1 MHNFL
6 LNLENAF
13 RGAGLLGLGAS
24 FIAGLLVSLSPCIYP
39 LIPITVGIVGAA
51 SERSHLKGFIISL
64 VFVLGVCATYTIL
77 GITAALLGT
86 YMGTLVIN
94 PITYF
99 ILAVLFLFLGLVML
113 GVLKV
118 YFSFFSPSM
127 CSRKGYL
134 ALFGLGMISAFGLI
148 PCNFPV
154 LGSVLTLIALR
165 QDILYGAVAL
175 FLFSFGYG
183 APLLILGTFT
193 TLLRKLPKQGL
204 WLIALNKILGVIL
217 IMVGVYFLIN
227 GIRMLQ

>member
-6 LNLENAF
+6 LNLESTF
-13 RGAGLLGLGAS
+13 QGAGLLGLGAS
-24 FIAGLLVSLSPCIYP
+24 FLAGILLSLSPCIYP

-64 VFVLGVCATYTIL
+64 VFVLGVCVTYTTL
-77 GITAALLGT
+77 GIIAALLGT

-99 ILAVLFLFLGLVML
+99 ILAALFIFLGLVML
-113 GVLKV
+113 GVLKI
-118 YFSFFSPSM
+118 YFSFFSPSA

-134 ALFGLGMISAFGLI
+134 ALFGLGMVSAFGLI
-148 PCNFPV
+148 PCSFPV

-165 QDILYGAVAL
+165 QNVLYGAIAL

-183 APLLILGTFT
+183 MPLLILGTAT
-193 TLLRKLPKQGL
+193 TLLRKLPRQGT
-204 WLIALNKILGVIL
+204 WLIVLNKIFGAIL
-217 IMVGVYFLIN
+217 LMVGVYFLMN
-227 GIRMLQ
+227 GIRMIR